1 LNLIFSAGEASGD
14 AYAAELAK
22 RLREFVLLG
31 IGGARSSAAGVQ
43 LIADSSDWGAI
54 GIIESLKVG
63 PRVQKGYRLATQALN
78 ELKPGVFVPI
88 DFGFLN
94 IQLARH
100 ARAKGWKVLY
110 FMPPGSWRKDKQG
123 KDLPSVTDRIVTPFP
138 WSAEIL
144 KGMGATVDY
153 FGHPLAQMV
162 QQRGVETRLNQ
173 LALLPGSREHEI
185 RANMPVLAK
194 VAQELKLPV
203 EVALAES
210 VQDRWVADEWRKAGG
225 DPDSLT
231 LTRREP
237 YGVLL
242 RSKAAVV
249 CSGTA
254 TLEAALCRCPFVVVY
269 RLSAMVALEGRIRR
283 PKFDYIALP
292 NIIAGKAVV
301 PELIDKDAS
310 VQRVVKKMEG
320 VLSNDGEKQLA
331 EFDQL
336 ASQIT
341 GDDPLGQTADC
352 IRQLAAAAE

>member
-22 RLREFVLLG
+22 RLQEFVLLG

-43 LIADSSDWGAI
+43 LIADSSNWGAI

-63 PRVQKGYRLATQALN
+63 PRVQKGYRRAMQAFN

-88 DFGFLN
+88 DYGFLN

-123 KDLPSVTDRIVTPFP
+123 KDLPNVTDRIVTPFP

-144 KGMGATVDY
+144 RQMGATVDY
-153 FGHPLAQMV
+153 FGHPLAQIV
-162 QQRGVETRLNQ
+162 QQRGAETRLDQ
-173 LALLPGSREHEI
+173 IALLPGSREHEI

-194 VAQELKLPV
+194 VAQELKWPA
-203 EVALAES
+203 EVALAEGA
-210 VQDRWVADEWRKAGG
+210 QDRWVADEWTKAGG
-225 DPDSLT
+225 DPALLK
-231 LTRREP
+231 LTRRDT
-237 YGVLL
+237 YGVLF

-269 RLSAMVALEGRIRR
+269 RLSAIVALEGKIRR

-301 PELIDKDAS
+301 PELIDRDAS
-310 VQRVVKKMEG
+310 VHQVLKQMER
-320 VLSNDGEKQLA
+320 VLSGDGEKQLA

-336 ASQIT
+336 ARQIT
-341 GDDPLGQTADC
+341 GDDPLGKTADC
-352 IRQLAAAAE
+352 IRQLATFKQ